1 MWWNVKPALPCIH
14 LGRRLKDETGRDK
27 KKCFVGGQWRAEIL
41 VGQPLGSLW
50 PPPRDPRERSGGRS
64 EHRIWRREGRCAGW
78 YAVMRRLQ
86 GALRRTGAL
95 WGKGGGRE
103 NGEAGVEMGRAKLEA
118 RRERE
123 RGRRKQS
130 RECNDLKQRIRQLPV
145 QQRPL
150 ESPPPR
156 VGWTRITMAS
166 VTLIKEEKIYA
177 FTIKEQRR
185 KARYEGVVN
194 LYFKKQLFSSMKAKT
209 SVTEH
214 QRMETYI

>member
-50 PPPRDPRERSGGRS
+50 APPRDPRERSGGRS

-103 NGEAGVEMGRAKLEA
+103 NGEAGVEMGRGPK
-118 RRERE
+118 RKRERQT
-123 RGRRKQS
+123 KT
-130 RECNDLKQRIRQLPV
+130 KQRMQWFETKNQTVTCSAKASRIT
-145 QQRPL
+145 
-150 ESPPPR
+150 PPPR

>member
-103 NGEAGVEMGRAKLEA
+103 NGEAGVEMGRGPK
-118 RRERE
+118 RKRERQT
-123 RGRRKQS
+123 KT
-130 RECNDLKQRIRQLPV
+130 KQRMQWFETKNQTV
-145 QQRPL
+145 TC
-150 ESPPPR
+150 SAKAS
-156 VGWTRITMAS
+156 RITPPTS
-166 VTLIKEEKIYA
+166 RLNTYNN
-177 FTIKEQRR
+177 
-185 KARYEGVVN
+185 GVSDSDKGREN
-194 LYFKKQLFSSMKAKT
+194 ICFHNKRTAKKGEVRGCS
-209 SVTEH
+209 
-214 QRMETYI
+214 